1 MPNVRMS
8 AAAAKAKAAK
18 MKADAKKK
26 AAKMKAG
33 SPTKKTG
40 TPKTDYKY
48 KRIEIKS
55 EMPKFKL
62 EKEKKVK
69 MKKKDLKL
77 KKQSPAKNKSELK
90 REVKKT
96 KTSGGS
102 VKNVFKKGDKFA
114 SKQTKKTNQK
124 GPKSAKEA
132 RLGVVKKKTKQTAKM
147 SGKTGANEGGKY
159 KSKTKFVKDGVKA
172 KSKIKEKVK
181 DGVKSRK
188 EVVKS
193 GGKKIKVKTS
203 SPMKLR
209 KAKKAVKKGMT
220 PDEAS
225 RKGLVKNEDYN
236 KLLQSR
242 AYKKQRADEA
252 GYKSVRKAK
261 KAAKANDGF
270 LPEGPAKMKEKSP
283 MNMSGRSYDMK
294 MAYDKK
300 LTPKARLHY
309 LENERH
315 DAPGKMKGSP
325 YQKYGSPYHM
335 GQKDSP
341 MNKELV
347 GKQNNLPEHL
357 KKKIKAAPEMKGS
370 PYHMSNELKYGGP
383 VIDQMKTL
391 SQAGSFKVL
400 KHMKSKI

>member
-1 MPNVRMS
+1 MS
-8 AAAAKAKAAK
+8 AASAKMKAAK

-40 TPKTDYKY
+40 TPKTGYKY
-48 KRIEIKS
+48 ERIESKS
-55 EMPKFKL
+55 EMPKFKM

-77 KKQSPAKNKSELK
+77 KKESPNKMKDNNTKKRNKTLTGVKRGGKVYKYKSEDSDRKIKGKDIASKNKSTK
-90 REVKKT
+90 RKQTIKNKNVAKGEVKKT
-96 KTSGGS
+96 KSKDRVGVMGTTK
-102 VKNVFKKGDKFA
+102 VK
-114 SKQTKKTNQK
+114 
-124 GPKSAKEA
+124 
-132 RLGVVKKKTKQTAKM
+132 VK
-147 SGKTGANEGGKY
+147 GGKNRVL
-159 KSKTKFVKDGVKA
+159 KT
-172 KSKIKEKVK
+172 
-181 DGVKSRK
+181 
-188 EVVKS
+188 
-193 GGKKIKVKTS
+193 
-203 SPMKLR
+203 
-209 KAKKAVKKGMT
+209 
-220 PDEAS
+220 EA
-225 RKGLVKNEDYN
+225 DY
-236 KLLQSR
+236 R
-242 AYKKQRADEA
+242 AEA
-252 GYKSVRKAK
+252 AR
-261 KAAKANDGF
+261 
-270 LPEGPAKMKEKSP
+270 KSP

-315 DAPGKMKGSP
+315 DKDSAMKMGSP
-325 YQKYGSPYHM
+325 YEKHGSPYHKHGSPYHKHGSPYHM
-335 GQKDSP
+335 GYKDSP

-347 GKQNNLPEHL
+347 GKQHNLPEHL
-357 KKKIKAAPEMKGS
+357 KKKIEAAPEMKGS